1 MFGVK
6 NMTITIDLPIET
18 EEKVKTQA
26 LHNGVTLDDYVKTL
40 IAEAAER
47 RERMEKESEK
57 SFDEILAPIQKG
69 FQESGMSEEEILEF
83 FEEVR
88 EEVWQEKQNRK

>member
-1 MFGVK
+1 
-6 NMTITIDLPIET
+6 MTITIDLPSEV
-18 EEKVKTQA
+18 ESKLKTQA
-26 LHNGVTLDDYVKTL
+26 SNDGLKVEDYVKTL
-40 IAEAAER
+40 IKEASDR
-47 RERMEKESEK
+47 RERIEKDSEK

-69 FQESGMSEEEILEF
+69 FQESGMSEDEILDF

>member
-1 MFGVK
+1 
-6 NMTITIDLPIET
+6 MTITIDLPIET